1 MSLDHFALPTGVST
15 TPWAARDGGGPA
27 AAARLDA
34 RGDTREWVAP
44 LDDRELRR
52 RTARR
57 RRLGLW
63 PRVLMAIGSVMAV
76 VAILATWLNAQ
87 VLSTEG
93 WTRTSVRVLEN
104 PRVRE
109 GVAKEISG
117 RVLGAAEDLA
127 NHNLPPALAPL
138 DHSLSLA
145 GTNALTP
152 GVERALETST
162 AKELWAVANRDVHAQ
177 VTRFL
182 TGGSSTLSTT
192 GGVVAL
198 NLEALFNSVGH
209 QLGVGN
215 VGEALPAEK
224 AELVLARS
232 DQLHRAQMAVEVLRP
247 LHWIAPALA
256 LLFYLAALAVV
267 PGRRARAL
275 VEIGA
280 WIVAAA
286 LVALLLRRVVESYVV
301 NELVHNESTRPAV
314 SAALSILTSG
324 WRERALWLLVP
335 GVLAMAAGAFAL
347 RRRSAR

>member
-1 MSLDHFALPTGVST
+1 MGLDPFALPTG
-15 TPWAARDGGGPA
+15 
-27 AAARLDA
+27 
-34 RGDTREWVAP
+34 GDTREFATQP
-44 LDDRELRR
+44 DYTELRR

-87 VLSTEG
+87 VLNTEG

-109 GVAKEISG
+109 GVAREVSG
-117 RVLGAAEDLA
+117 RVLGAAQDLA

-138 DHSLSLA
+138 GRSLSLA
-145 GTNALTP
+145 GANALTP
-152 GVERALETST
+152 GVERALETSA
-162 AKELWAVANRDVHAQ
+162 AKELWEVANREVHEQ
-177 VTRFL
+177 VTGFL

-198 NLEALFNSVGH
+198 NLEKLFDSVGH
-209 QLGVGN
+209 DLGIGN
-215 VGEALPAEK
+215 VGEALPPEK
-224 AELVLARS
+224 RELVLARS
-232 DQLHRAQMAVEVLRP
+232 DQLHRAQTAVKVLRH
-247 LHWIAPALA
+247 LDWIAPALA
-256 LLFYLAALAVV
+256 VLFYLTAIVVV

-275 VEIGA
+275 VEVGA

-286 LVALLLRRVVESYVV
+286 LVALLLRGVVESYVV
-301 NELVHNESTRPAV
+301 NELVHNEGTRPAV

-324 WRERALWLLVP
+324 WRERALWLLLP
-335 GVLAMAAGAFAL
+335 GVLAVVAGALGL
-347 RRRSAR
+347 RRRSTR